1 MQIYLY
7 VCKLFVHCCSAPVY
21 VILPLRVLIMS
32 FLIILEVVQG
42 QRNKLYPILSNYILV
57 SGQDPPG
64 PAKSHRA
71 LQHADPPQRAGQD
84 RGGDR
89 GEVPNMEPPRKFPRM
104 EPLVGSSGATEVS
117 EEWEAL
123 THEEEEEQDENSSQY
138 SEKRS
143 RNGRRREFKK
153 HH

>member
-1 MQIYLY
+1 
-7 VCKLFVHCCSAPVY
+7 
-21 VILPLRVLIMS
+21 MS

-117 EEWEAL
+117 EEWEGVDPRGGGRTGREQQSIFRKAI
-123 THEEEEEQDENSSQY
+123 EER
-138 SEKRS
+138 EKE
-143 RNGRRREFKK
+143 GI
-153 HH
+153 